1 MKRSK
6 FSLGDLNILALS
18 GPDGTGKTSCAK
30 FMANFLSRNGYHVK
44 RVWIKN
50 VHSIAFL
57 LITFLGKLSPNHV
70 IRSTSGTFVTSS
82 MAKYRK
88 VWLWVELA
96 GILLKILG
104 IKAYLF
110 MLKLGARK
118 NILIADRYLLDSM
131 VHITISLILSKN
143 ENGLSFKLCNLANS
157 LPFKIL
163 RSFLLRA
170 TLIIFLDGEVP
181 VLLKRNM
188 IANKA
193 DPYGYMVL
201 QRRLY
206 KELVRILKIPCAY
219 INTTGK
225 SLNEVCS
232 EVLTILKERRGN
244 KYFAIQ

>member
-1 MKRSK
+1 MKILK
-6 FSLGDLNILALS
+6 FSLGDLSVLAFS
-18 GPDGTGKTSCAK
+18 GPDGTGKTSCAN
-30 FMANFLSRNGYHVK
+30 FMTNFFSRNGYHVK

-50 VHSIAFL
+50 VHSITFL
-57 LITFLGKLSPNHV
+57 LITFLGKLSPNCV

-88 VWLWVELA
+88 AWLWIELA
-96 GILLKILG
+96 GILLKILS
-104 IKAYLF
+104 IKAYSF
-110 MLKLGARK
+110 MLKLNSRK
-118 NILIADRYLLDSM
+118 KILIADRYLLDSM

-143 ENGLSFKLCNLANS
+143 ENGLSFKLCDLVNS

-163 RSFLLRA
+163 RSFLFRS
-170 TLIIFLDGEVP
+170 TLTIFLDGEVP
-181 VLLKRNM
+181 VLLKRNIM
-188 IANKA
+188 ANKA
-193 DPYGYMVL
+193 DSYEYMSL
-201 QRRLY
+201 QRHLY

-244 KYFAIQ
+244 KYFAVQ